1 MHRKVA
7 SMPIRVL
14 LADDSDVV
22 RRAIRGLLEP
32 QSEFELVGEAADFA
46 QTIQMANDL
55 KPQVIVLDLHMPDEN
70 KIAPQDV
77 KAQLNQG
84 SLLLAI
90 SVWNDEDAKAL
101 AESLGAATL
110 LDKKD
115 LGNKL
120 ASTIEQLILPNA
132 AQP

>member
-14 LADDSDVV
+14 LGDDSDVV

-90 SVWNDEDAKAL
+90 SVWNDEDAK
-101 AESLGAATL
+101 
-110 LDKKD
+110 
-115 LGNKL
+115 
-120 ASTIEQLILPNA
+120 
-132 AQP
+132 